1 MADTRTDGCM
11 DGFFFLSNYVS
22 NSGNISSANSSV
34 LSYFF
39 LFVYLWP
46 VLKTAQTFLPPA
58 MGTQSRCE
66 GSQPSV
72 RAIQAQSLLL
82 CEGSQPSLRAIQ
94 AQSLLLCDQVMLQ
107 KCLLKPS
114 NTGYQFIL
122 LPKAQ
127 WLKGSVSIWSLFR
140 QDTCETIAQ
149 LMMDNFSHT
158 TGSHQGWILSS
169 SKWATPHKAMKEWNK
184 IPRAKTSVSLD
195 N

>member
-1 MADTRTDGCM
+1 MHGWIFFPIKLCVKLRKHFKCQLFSALILLSLRVFMACPQNCPNVSTP
-11 DGFFFLSNYVS
+11 SNG
-22 NSGNISSANSSV
+22 NS
-34 LSYFF
+34 
-39 LFVYLWP
+39 
-46 VLKTAQTFLPPA
+46 K
-58 MGTQSRCE
+58 SRCE

-72 RAIQAQSLLL
+72 
-82 CEGSQPSLRAIQ
+82 RAIQ

>member
-72 RAIQAQSLLL
+72 
-82 CEGSQPSLRAIQ
+82 RAIQ